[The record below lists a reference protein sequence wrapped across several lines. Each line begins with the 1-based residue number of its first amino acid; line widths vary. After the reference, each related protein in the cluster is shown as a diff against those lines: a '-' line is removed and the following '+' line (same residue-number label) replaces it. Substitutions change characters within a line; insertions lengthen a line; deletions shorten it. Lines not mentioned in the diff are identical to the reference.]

1 MRVLEARDRVG
12 GRTLSQ
18 PLGADVIDLGAQWIG
33 PTQDRVAKLARDLG
47 VETFPQLHEGK
58 KLLDRDGTVTPYS
71 GLIPK
76 LPIVHLLEAALGI
89 ARLELLARKV
99 PTDHPDRARNAARW
113 DAMTAEDWLS
123 RSIRTRGAKT
133 VLRIATE
140 MIFGAEPRDL
150 SFLYFLFYLRSG
162 GGFLRLAEIE
172 GGAQQDRLVGGAQQ
186 LSIRLG
192 ERLDGRVE
200 MNAPVTAIL
209 QDSDGVTVR
218 KGTEGAELRA
228 RYVILALSPSLA
240 HRIPVTPALPAA
252 RLALQQRMPM
262 GSVIKCVAAYKSPFW
277 REMGLSGEAISDGS
291 PLRAVFDDTSHDG
304 KQPALVAFIVGD
316 AARTFSAEP
325 AEMRRSAV
333 LGGLA
338 RCSAS
343 APAPRWRTPTRTGSS
358 TRGAGAATP
367 A

>member
-33 PTQDRVAKLARDLG
+33 PTQDRVAKLTRDLG

-150 SFLYFLFYLRSG
+150 SFLISSSICARAAGSSGSPRS
-162 GGFLRLAEIE
+162 R
-172 GGAQQDRLVGGAQQ
+172 
-186 LSIRLG
+186 
-192 ERLDGRVE
+192 
-200 MNAPVTAIL
+200 
-209 QDSDGVTVR
+209 
-218 KGTEGAELRA
+218 
-228 RYVILALSPSLA
+228 
-240 HRIPVTPALPAA
+240 AA
-252 RLALQQRMPM
+252 RSKTA
-262 GSVIKCVAAYKSPFW
+262 SS
-277 REMGLSGEAISDGS
+277 
-291 PLRAVFDDTSHDG
+291 
-304 KQPALVAFIVGD
+304 
-316 AARTFSAEP
+316 AARSSS
-325 AEMRRSAV
+325 R
-333 LGGLA
+333 
-338 RCSAS
+338 SAS
-343 APAPRWRTPTRTGSS
+343 ASASTAGSK
-358 TRGAGAATP
+358 
-367 A
+367 